1 MLQLPPDGEP
11 FQAVLEFVT
20 VGNDAIAF
28 LSGSVKGG
36 GRPAETSVR
45 TTTILL
51 TVFLNDFSHLFIN
64 ILLRPLILFIVFF
77 RE

>member
-1 MLQLPPDGEP
+1 MLQLPSDGEP

-36 GRPAETSVR
+36 GRPAETSVK
-45 TTTILL
+45 TPTILL
-51 TVFLNDFSHLFIN
+51 TVFLNDFSHLFIK
-64 ILLRPLILFIVFF
+64 ILLRPLMLVIRFV
-77 RE
+77 